1 MALSYDELRR
11 IYRLE
16 KSTSRLVD
24 IDADFYNQ
32 LHDFVG
38 AEREKY
44 IKSLSEFSLD
54 DARDFANLKRMVEE
68 IFLFRQ
74 KKILSLALVQSRSQS
89 ESDEK
94 LALQEEKLLAEVVT
108 RLDEH
113 KRMLSGLFGTQPA
126 SKTRVPDSTGL
137 NTLRLKIL
145 QDVPAFIGTDMKEY
159 GPFTPGVRVE
169 LPNAVA
175 KLFMDRKLA
184 EVER

>member
-126 SKTRVPDSTGL
+126 SKTGVPDSTGL